1 MEERLRPNWFDRE
14 AGVLRI
20 VDQTLLP
27 GEVKYQAL
35 KTAEEVWTAIRML
48 QVRGAP
54 AIGVAAAYGAW
65 LGVREKNPRNPQ
77 ELEKALEDTCAYL
90 KTARPTAVN
99 LSWALSR
106 MEKCLAA
113 CPHEWDVSACLDAL
127 LQQADSIL
135 QEDEKQ
141 NLSIA
146 RHGLSLLQPGMGLLT
161 HCNAGELATS
171 RWGTALG
178 PILLG
183 QQEGYGFHVYADE
196 TRPLLQGARLT
207 AFELFR
213 AGVDVTLQCDS
224 MAASLMAAGKIQAVL
239 VGCDRVAR
247 NGDTAN
253 KIGTLSLGVLARHYG
268 IPFYVLGPTS
278 TVDLSCGSGKE
289 IPIEERPGEEITSLW
304 YQQPM
309 APQGVRTY
317 NPAFDVTPAQLIS
330 AIITEKGVA
339 TAPFEESLTAMVQG

>member
-1 MEERLRPNWFDRE
+1 MEDRLRPNWFDRE
-14 AGVLRI
+14 AGALRI

-27 GEVKYQAL
+27 GEVQYREL
-35 KTAEEVWTAIRML
+35 KTAEEVWTAIRIL

-65 LGVREKNPRNPQ
+65 LGAREKNPQSPQ
-77 ELEKALEDTCAYL
+77 ELEKALGETCVYL
-90 KTARPTAVN
+90 KTSRPTAVN
-99 LSWALSR
+99 LAWALSR

-113 CPHEWDVSACLDAL
+113 CPHEWDVSAQLDAL
-127 LQQADSIL
+127 LQEADSIL
-135 QEDEKQ
+135 QEDEEQ
-141 NLSIA
+141 NLCIA

-183 QQEGYGFHVYADE
+183 QQEGYGFRVYADE

-207 AFELFR
+207 AFELCR
-213 AGVDVTLQCDS
+213 AGVDVTLQCDN

-247 NGDTAN
+247 NGDAAN
-253 KIGTLSLGVLARHYG
+253 KIGTLSLAILARHYG
-268 IPFYVLGPTS
+268 IPFYALGPTG
-278 TVDLSCGSGKE
+278 TVDLSCESGKD

-304 YQQPM
+304 YRQPM
-309 APQGVRTY
+309 APQGVKTY
-317 NPAFDVTPAQLIS
+317 NPAFDVTPAPLIS

-339 TAPFEESLTAMVQG
+339 QAPFTDSLTAMVQG

>member
-35 KTAEEVWTAIRML
+35 KTAEEVWTAIRIL

-65 LGVREKNPRNPQ
+65 LGTREKNPRNPQ
-77 ELEKALEDTCAYL
+77 ELEKTLEDTCAYL

-113 CPHEWDVSACLDAL
+113 CPHEWDVSARLDAL
-127 LQQADSIL
+127 LQEADSIL

-196 TRPLLQGARLT
+196 TRPLLQGPGSPPLS
-207 AFELFR
+207 F
-213 AGVDVTLQCDS
+213 AG
-224 MAASLMAAGKIQAVL
+224 
-239 VGCDRVAR
+239 
-247 NGDTAN
+247 
-253 KIGTLSLGVLARHYG
+253 
-268 IPFYVLGPTS
+268 
-278 TVDLSCGSGKE
+278 
-289 IPIEERPGEEITSLW
+289 PGW
-304 YQQPM
+304 M
-309 APQGVRTY
+309 
-317 NPAFDVTPAQLIS
+317 
-330 AIITEKGVA
+330 
-339 TAPFEESLTAMVQG
+339 

>member
-1 MEERLRPNWFDRE
+1 MEDRLRPNWFDRE
-14 AGVLRI
+14 AGALRI

-27 GEVKYQAL
+27 GEVQYREL
-35 KTAEEVWTAIRML
+35 KTAEEVWTAIRIL

-54 AIGVAAAYGAW
+54 AIGVAAAYGAC
-65 LGVREKNPRNPQ
+65 LGAREKNPQSPQ
-77 ELEKALEDTCAYL
+77 ELEKVLGETCAYL
-90 KTARPTAVN
+90 KTSRPTAVN
-99 LSWALSR
+99 LAWALSR

-113 CPHEWDVSACLDAL
+113 CPHEWDVSARLDAL
-127 LQQADSIL
+127 LQEADSIL
-135 QEDEKQ
+135 QEDEEQ
-141 NLSIA
+141 NLCIA

-196 TRPLLQGARLT
+196 TRPLLQGGRLT
-207 AFELFR
+207 AFELCR
-213 AGVDVTLQCDS
+213 AGVDVTLQCDN
-224 MAASLMAAGKIQAVL
+224 MAASLMAAGKVQAVL

-253 KIGTLSLGVLARHYG
+253 KIGTLSLAILARHYG

-278 TVDLSCGSGKE
+278 TVDLSCESGKD

-304 YQQPM
+304 YRQPM
-309 APQGVRTY
+309 APQGVKTY
-317 NPAFDVTPAQLIS
+317 NPAFDVTPAPLIS

-339 TAPFEESLTAMVQG
+339 QAPFTDSLTAMVQG